1 MGQIQTY
8 HLTLLQLGQSVNM
21 AFIKIVAAA
30 LLCGMAFADKEI
42 VDGRVYDCAVAHQQ
56 PGHDMKTLSSI
67 MTRHACGAECATY
80 KPDKCIGFDWDFFSK
95 HCWLSSTPRSQVHMT
110 AAPFWSHFWHSCEET
125 GSSRSKRASHGHGH
139 GYGHTTYH
147 EYTTVEYVK
156 KDAEKKNAEP
166 APEKETAE
174 DEPAVEETVKDE
186 PAVEETV
193 EDEPAVEE
201 SVEDEPEAEE
211 ESVEDEPAVEESV
224 EDEPAVEEET
234 VEDEPAAE
242 ESVEDEPAAEET
254 AEDEPAA
261 EEETAEDEPA
271 AEE

>member
-1 MGQIQTY
+1 MGDSNVSSDFV
-8 HLTLLQLGQSVNM
+8 QLGQSVNM
-21 AFIKIVAAA
+21 AFIKIVAAG

-186 PAVEETV
+186 PAVEE
-193 EDEPAVEE
+193 
-201 SVEDEPEAEE
+201 
-211 ESVEDEPAVEESV
+211 
-224 EDEPAVEEET
+224 ET

-242 ESVEDEPAAEET
+242 ESVEDEPAAVESV
-254 AEDEPAA
+254 EDEPAA